1 MVLPSSGPISLASVQ
16 TEFGGSNPIGI
27 NEYYGVASGVPAS
40 GTISLANF
48 YGTSF
53 QYQWPVSSFD
63 YVYAYSGSVASDYA
77 YPPGGRIITLNY
89 SWNCVNATS
98 NYIRAALV
106 YGYDE
111 NEVWTTGYQYAGSSG
126 SGSFTF
132 TAVSDFY
139 YFYVVSA
146 NYAINAPNYFTVSRP
161 GTGTQVYYAQI
172 GVFD

>member
-1 MVLPSSGPISLASVQ
+1 MPLQSSGAISLADVQ
-16 TEFGGSNPIGI
+16 TEFGGANPIGLD
-27 NEYYGVASGVPAS
+27 EYYGVASGVPAS

-53 QYQWPVSSFD
+53 QWPVSSFD
-63 YVYAYSGSVASDYA
+63 YVYDFSGNVASDYV
-77 YPPGGRIITLNY
+77 YPPGGRLITLNY
-89 SWNCVNATS
+89 SWNCVNVTS
-98 NYIRAALV
+98 NYIKADLI
-106 YGYDE
+106 YGYDG

-139 YFYVVSA
+139 FFNVVSV
-146 NYAINAPNYFTVSRP
+146 NYALNSPNYFTVSRP